1 MRRFGLTLLFW
12 TLLAPFAAAQDFVP
26 DSRFVVTRDVDFY
39 GSDLAALFDTN
50 FNACQRACDTN
61 PQCQAFTFN
70 TRSDSCFPKSN
81 ISDRQPYEGAF
92 SAERIT
98 IDPAVRATV
107 SDRVA
112 ELNFLQEQDL
122 TEAVNQAGKIGGWHP
137 AGGRDL
143 EQILQAAQ
151 ARESEGK
158 PLGAM
163 RWTGMAVS
171 LTDRSD
177 LWVEYARLYLAIKT
191 ENGADGARN
200 KRRALTAA
208 VNAYL
213 RATRPAA
220 QVSALSMLAQA
231 FEENGRGRDMIPALR
246 LAQTIQPRDDIATA
260 LDKAIGKY
268 GFRITEHRV
277 DNNAA
282 QPRICAEFSEP
293 LVKLGVDYDPFVRV
307 ADAALVV
314 QPDGRQLCL
323 DGAEHGNRYQVTF
336 RSGLPAAS
344 GETLAKDVTLNLYV
358 RDRSASVRFPG
369 RAYVL
374 PKSTGA
380 ALPVETVNLD
390 IVDLQLRRVSD
401 RNLLRAVQDSY
412 FGRPLSQYQDQLFA
426 SEIAEEIWTGSADV
440 QNVLNRDMTTRLPM
454 DTAIAGLPAG
464 IYTLTARIPGA
475 DPYDEPGATQWFVLS
490 DLGLSTQSGTDGL
503 HVTVRALSDTSA
515 KSGLEVTLLSRAN
528 AVLGTAQTGP
538 DGYASFPP
546 GLTRGTGG
554 AAPALVM
561 VQQGDEDIAFLS
573 LTDPAFDL
581 SDRGVEGRPPAPPVD
596 TFMTTDR
603 GAYRVGEV
611 IHVTALTRDA
621 DAAAL
626 EGLPLTAIL
635 KRPDGVEYSRHL
647 SGGGVAGGHVFALPI
662 GGNAPRGT
670 WRIDLKSDLD
680 APSLESRTVL
690 VEDFLPERIDFDL
703 ALPEGPLD
711 PTSTPPLTISARY
724 LFGAPGADLA
734 VEGEIAVRPLSTL
747 DAYPGYQ
754 FGRYDTRFD
763 PRSKYLNPE
772 TRTDAT
778 GQLVLPLELPEFT
791 DPARPLEAQITVRV
805 SEGSGR
811 PVERQ
816 IERAL
821 APSGPMIG
829 IKPLFDGVAA
839 EGSEA
844 AFEVIGI
851 GRDLAPMDLNVRW
864 TLNRVETRY
873 EWYQLYG
880 NWNWEP
886 TTIRKRVA
894 TGEAQ
899 LGGGPLRI
907 AQPVEWGQYEL
918 VVERQS
924 GGYIASAIDFYAGWY
939 APADASSTPDTL
951 DVSLDQPDYSTGDVA
966 QLRLVPRFDGTAL
979 ISVMS
984 NRLIYRQA
992 VAVRAGENLIP
1003 LEVTKDW
1010 GTGAYVTASVVRPMD
1025 VRSGQNP
1032 ARALGLAHASIRPDG
1047 KELQVDITAPAALAN
1062 SEIIGGKT
1070 SVTISVADLAAGET
1084 AYVTLAA
1091 VDLGILNLTGFKAPD
1106 PKAHYFG
1113 QRRLGMELRDIYGQL
1128 IDGMNGALG
1137 TVRSGGDASS
1147 AARMQSPPPTERLMA
1162 FFSGPIKV
1170 APDGTAKIDID
1181 IPPFNGTIR
1190 MMAVVWSPSAVSSA
1204 SADMIVR
1211 DPVVV
1216 TASVP
1221 RFLAPGDTS
1230 QMLLEIVHADGPAGQ
1245 MGLSVAA
1252 DGLGLDD
1259 QNVPRQFDLAASG
1272 KATFTVPITAAK
1284 VGDYTIKTTLI
1295 TPDGR
1300 AVIKTLTLPVRAND
1314 PEIATTRRFDLAAGD
1329 TFTFDANVFAGLR
1342 PGTAS
1347 ATLAAGPL
1355 ARFDAPGL
1363 LNTLDRYPYGC
1374 TEQVT
1379 SGAMPLLYL
1388 SGVAETMGLGSRPD
1402 VQLRV
1407 DQAIDQVLTRQASNG
1422 AFGLWRAESGDFWLD
1437 AYVSDFLSRAKTQG
1451 YMVPDLAFRLAMDNL
1466 RNRINYAPDFDQGG
1480 EDIAYALLVLA
1491 RQGAAAMGDLRY
1503 YADTKA
1509 NAFETPLAA
1518 AQLGAALAAYGDQT
1532 RADRMFRR
1540 AARLIDADAGQEPA
1554 LWRADYGSNLRDAAG
1569 VLSLAAE
1576 SGSAAVDRDALAQRI
1591 STAGRT
1597 LSTQEA
1603 VWSLLAAHAL
1613 TDDAGPSG
1621 LSVDGVDVS
1630 GPFVRLLEDDALSPV
1645 AITNTSGVAT
1655 DLTLT
1660 TFGVPEVAPD
1670 AGGYG
1675 YTIER
1680 FYYTMEGNPITL
1692 PARVGTR
1699 YVAVLRIKPVEN
1711 VQARLM
1717 INDPLPAGFEIDNP
1731 NLLRSGDVKALN
1743 WLKSSDTQH
1752 TEFRADRFLAAV
1764 DLRGQ
1769 KQIDLAYV
1777 VRAISPGTY
1786 HHPAASVE
1794 DMYRP
1799 HYRARTKTG
1808 QLVVVE

>member
-1 MRRFGLTLLFW
+1 MQRFGLTLLFW
-12 TLLAPFAAAQDFVP
+12 IMLAPFVAAQTFVP

-61 PQCQAFTFN
+61 TLCRAFTFN
-70 TRSDSCFPKSN
+70 TRSDACFPKSS
-81 ISDRQPYEGAF
+81 ISDRQPYAGAF
-92 SAERIT
+92 SAERIAT
-98 IDPAVRATV
+98 KPTVLAIAAVRA
-107 SDRVA
+107 A
-112 ELNFLQEQDL
+112 EMNFLQEQDL
-122 TEAVNQAGKIGGWHP
+122 TEAVVLAGKIGGWHP
-137 AGGRDL
+137 AGGREL
-143 EQILQAAQ
+143 EQVLQAAR
-151 ARESEGK
+151 ARESEGNFVS
-158 PLGAM
+158 AM

-177 LWVEYARLYLAIKT
+177 LWAEYARLNLAIKT
-191 ENGADGARN
+191 DNGSDRARN
-200 KRRALTAA
+200 KRRALSAV

-213 RATRPAA
+213 RATRPAG
-220 QVSALSMLAQA
+220 QVSALSIMARA

-246 LAQTIQPRDDIATA
+246 LAQAIQPRDDVEAA
-260 LDKAIGKY
+260 LDRAIGKY

-282 QPRICAEFSEP
+282 APRICAEFSEA
-293 LVKLGVDYDPFVRV
+293 LIKLGVDYEPFVRV
-307 ADAALVV
+307 PDATLVV

-323 DGAEHGNRYQVTF
+323 DGAEHGSRYQVTF
-336 RSGLPAAS
+336 RTGLPAAS

-374 PKSTGA
+374 PKTTGA
-380 ALPVETVNLD
+380 ALPVETVNLET
-390 IVDLQLRRVSD
+390 VDLQLRRVSD

-412 FGRPLSQYQDQLFA
+412 FGRPLSQYEDQLFA
-426 SEIAEEIWTGSADV
+426 SEIAEEIWTGAADV

-454 DTAIAGLPAG
+454 DEAIAGLPAG
-464 IYTLTARIPGA
+464 IYALTARVPGA
-475 DPYDEPGATQWFVLS
+475 DPYDDPGATQWFVLS
-490 DLGLSTQSGTDGL
+490 DLGLSTQLGTDGL
-503 HVTVRALSDTSA
+503 HVTVRALSDTAA
-515 KSGLEVTLLSRAN
+515 KSGLDVTLLSRAN
-528 AVLGTAQTGP
+528 AVLGKTQTDP
-538 DGYASFPP
+538 DGHASFPP

-561 VQQGDEDIAFLS
+561 VQQGDEDFAFLS

-581 SDRGVEGRPPAPPVD
+581 SDRGVEGRPSSPPVD

-611 IHVTALTRDA
+611 IHITALTRDGNA
-621 DAAAL
+621 SAL
-626 EGLPLTAIL
+626 DGLPLTAIL
-635 KRPDGVEYSRHL
+635 KRPDGAEYSRHL
-647 SGGGVAGGHVFALPI
+647 SSGGVAGGHVFAVPI

-680 APSLESRTVL
+680 APPLQSQTVL

-703 ALPEGPLD
+703 AVPDGPFD
-711 PTSTPPLTISARY
+711 AADTPPLTISARY

-734 VEGEIAVRPLSTL
+734 VEGEITVQSLNAL
-747 DAYPGYQ
+747 DVYPGYQ

-763 PRSKYLNPE
+763 PRSQYLNPQ

-778 GQLVLPLELPEFT
+778 GQLVLPLEFPEFT

-816 IERAL
+816 IVRAL
-821 APSGPMIG
+821 SPSGPMIG

-851 GRDLAPMDLNVRW
+851 GPDLAPMDINVRW
-864 TLNRVETRY
+864 SLNRVETRY

-894 TGEAQ
+894 TGEAL

-907 AQPVEWGQYEL
+907 AHPVEWGQYEL
-918 VVERQS
+918 VVERLT
-924 GGYIASAIDFYAGWY
+924 GGYVASAVEFFAGWY
-939 APADASSTPDTL
+939 APADASATPDTL
-951 DVSLDQPDYSTGDVA
+951 DISLDQPDYGAGDIA

-979 ISVMS
+979 ITVMS

-992 VAVRAGENLIP
+992 VQVHAGENLIP
-1003 LEVTKDW
+1003 LQVTKEW

-1025 VRSGQNP
+1025 VSAGQNP
-1032 ARALGLAHASIRPDG
+1032 ARALGLAHASIRPEG
-1047 KELQVDITAPAALAN
+1047 KELQVDITAPAVLAN
-1062 SEIIGGKT
+1062 SEIKDGKT
-1070 SVTISVADLAAGET
+1070 SVTVSVAEVAKGET

-1091 VDLGILNLTGFKAPD
+1091 VDLGILNLTGFAVPD
-1106 PKAHYFG
+1106 PEGHYFG

-1137 TVRSGGDASS
+1137 TVRSGGDASN
-1147 AARMQSPPPTERLMA
+1147 AARMQSPPPTEKLMA
-1162 FFSGPIKV
+1162 FFSGPIEV
-1170 APDGTAKIDID
+1170 GPDGTVEIDVA

-1190 MMAVVWSPSAVSSA
+1190 MMVVAWSPSGVGAASS
-1204 SADMIVR
+1204 DMVLR

-1216 TASVP
+1216 TATVP
-1221 RFLAPGDTS
+1221 RFLAPGDSS
-1230 QMLLEIVHADGPAGQ
+1230 QMLLEIVHADGPSGQ
-1245 MGLSVAA
+1245 MGLTVAA
-1252 DGLGLDD
+1252 EGLALND
-1259 QNVPRQFDLAASG
+1259 QYLPRQFDLAESG
-1272 KATFTVPITAAK
+1272 KVTFTVPITSAD
-1284 VGDYTIKTTLI
+1284 VGNHTIKTTLI
-1295 TPDGR
+1295 TPDGH
-1300 AVIKTLTLPVRAND
+1300 ALIKTLTLSVRAND

-1329 TFTFDANVFAGLR
+1329 TFMFDANVFTGFQ

-1347 ATLAAGPL
+1347 ATIAAGPL

-1363 LNTLDRYPYGC
+1363 LTTLDRYPYGC

-1388 SGVAETMGLGSRPD
+1388 SGVAETMGLGSGPD
-1402 VQLRV
+1402 VQMRV
-1407 DQAIDQVLTRQASNG
+1407 DQAIEQVLSRQASNG
-1422 AFGLWRAESGDFWLD
+1422 AFGLWRADSGDYWLD

-1451 YMVPDLAFRLAMDNL
+1451 YTVPDLAFRLAMDNL

-1491 RQGAAAMGDLRY
+1491 REGAAAMGDLRY

-1509 NAFETPLAA
+1509 DAFETPLAA

-1540 AARLIDADAGQEPA
+1540 AARLMTAHADQEPA

-1576 SGSAAVDRDALAQRI
+1576 SGSATVDRDALAQRI
-1591 STAGRT
+1591 SSAGRT

-1603 VWSLLAAHAL
+1603 AWSLLAAHAL
-1613 TDDAGPSG
+1613 TTDAGQSG
-1621 LSVDGVDVS
+1621 LSVDGVAVS
-1630 GPFVRLLEDDALSPV
+1630 GPFVRLLEDDGLTPV
-1645 AITNTSGVAT
+1645 AITNTSGAAT

-1660 TFGVPEVAPD
+1660 TFGVPEVAPG

-1680 FYYTMEGNPITL
+1680 SYYTMEGNPITS
-1692 PARVGTR
+1692 PALVGTR

-1731 NLLRSGDVKALN
+1731 NLLRSGDVRALD
-1743 WLKSSDTQH
+1743 WLNPTEAQH

-1777 VRAISPGTY
+1777 VRAISPGRY

-1799 HYRARTKTG
+1799 HYRARTETG